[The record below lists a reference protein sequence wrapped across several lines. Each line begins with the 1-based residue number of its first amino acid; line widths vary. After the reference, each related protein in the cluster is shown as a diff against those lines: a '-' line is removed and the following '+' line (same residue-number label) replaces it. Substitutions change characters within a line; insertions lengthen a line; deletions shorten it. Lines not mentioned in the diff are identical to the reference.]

1 MWKLRPR
8 EMKVDYTLLW
18 FQNPNSFDE
27 GRDLIHFLISF
38 LLSFIY
44 LLFFFFFLFFW
55 LWCSVWDFGS
65 LTRDQIYAPCG
76 GSMVLM
82 TGPPGKSF
90 DSFSNLSH
98 RAEHISSLIEI
109 LNKWQQINVSLKTL
123 YISNDIFHLYFL
135 KNNFCNWLRCVET
148 HAQTHNCIHSKKES
162 YPDSKMSK
170 FKAH

>member
-44 LLFFFFFLFFW
+44 LLFFFSIFLAVVLSVGFW
-55 LWCSVWDFGS
+55 LLDKGS
-65 LTRDQIYAPCG
+65 NLCPLWWKHG
-76 GSMVLM
+76 VLM